1 VLRYGASSTTQV
13 VDENQHLLLLPA
25 ELLQEISIVD
35 TPGTNAIFRAHEALT
50 SQYVPRADLV
60 LFVTSADRPFTE
72 SERAFLEQIRDWGK
86 KVVIVINKTDI
97 LQSEADL
104 DKVSAFVRENARSL
118 LGMTPPVLAL
128 SARLAMRAK
137 QGETALWPESR
148 FAAFEKYLHDTLDET
163 ERLRLKF
170 INPLGVGM
178 HLVQHYLD
186 LAEARLALLK
196 ADFAMLADVDA
207 ELALYQRDLK
217 RDFALRMADIENVL
231 LEMKQRGDAYFDE
244 TLRLARVLDLLNKE
258 RIQREFG
265 LRVVAD
271 VPQQI
276 ERKVVAL
283 IDWLVEADLRQWK
296 AVTAHLAERRRAH
309 EERLVGD
316 TDGFQYDRV
325 RLMEQVGR
333 EAQQVVES
341 YDKTREAET
350 MAEGARMAVAAA
362 AAIGVGAIGLGTL
375 LTVLASTLVADVTGV
390 LVASAVAVLGLFIIP
405 RRRRQ
410 AKAEMGAKVSALR
423 EQLVRALRPQFER
436 EIARSVQ
443 HINQAI
449 APYTRFVRA
458 QRDRLAE
465 GQSEL
470 HQLQGELGRLK
481 GAAEEM
487 RAD

>member
-1 VLRYGASSTTQV
+1 
-13 VDENQHLLLLPA
+13 
-25 ELLQEISIVD
+25 
-35 TPGTNAIFRAHEALT
+35 
-50 SQYVPRADLV
+50 
-60 LFVTSADRPFTE
+60 
-72 SERAFLEQIRDWGK
+72 
-86 KVVIVINKTDI
+86 
-97 LQSEADL
+97 
-104 DKVSAFVRENARSL
+104 
-118 LGMTPPVLAL
+118 
-128 SARLAMRAK
+128 
-137 QGETALWPESR
+137 
-148 FAAFEKYLHDTLDET
+148 
-163 ERLRLKF
+163 
-170 INPLGVGM
+170 M

-207 ELALYQRDLK
+207 ELALYQRDLQ